1 MNRLI
6 SIAVA
11 LVIAVVLAKPAFVA
25 DSITYP
31 WLTSCSY
38 GTTTNSN
45 GVLACGVALD
55 ASNIYQVKAVV
66 LGSGTGDKATIAI
79 PASITRYQ
87 VLGVSIT
94 NCSTT
99 PIAASVAMWTG
110 ASASGTNVVATATI
124 TGATSSSVII
134 NSTLAGTVATTM
146 LTSSSLFVNVT
157 IANLAALTCDVGVR
171 IQDWT

>member
-1 MNRLI
+1 MNRFI
-6 SIAVA
+6 SIAIA

-25 DSITYP
+25 DTITYP

-55 ASNIYQVKAVV
+55 ASNIYQAKAVV
-66 LGSGTGDKATIAI
+66 LGSGTGDKATISI
-79 PASITRYQ
+79 PAAITRYQ
-87 VLGVSIT
+87 VLGVSVT
-94 NCSTT
+94 NCSVT
-99 PIAASVAMWTG
+99 PILAAFGIWTG
-110 ASASGTNVVATATI
+110 AGGTGTNVVAAATI

-146 LTSSSLFVNVT
+146 LTSGSIFVNVT
-157 IANLAALTCDVGVR
+157 VANAAALTCDVGVR
-171 IQDWT
+171 IQDWS